1 MGRRKQ
7 TQLKLLELKKNYA
20 LVTPYDMGS
29 QQG

>member
-7 TQLKLLELKKNYA
+7 TQLKLLELKTSYA
-20 LVTPYDMGS
+20 LFTPYDMGF